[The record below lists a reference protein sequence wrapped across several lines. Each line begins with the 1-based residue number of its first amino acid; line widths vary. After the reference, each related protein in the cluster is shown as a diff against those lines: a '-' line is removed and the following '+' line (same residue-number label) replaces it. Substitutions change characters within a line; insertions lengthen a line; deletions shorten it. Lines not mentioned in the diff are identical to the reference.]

1 VTEPAR
7 INDPPIA
14 DALEFVQQ
22 PGRVQVPDRV
32 DTPEQVE
39 RSLDQVTELLG
50 SLETPTSVPLSSS
63 FDNELIQ
70 VRLGIASSLFEALR
84 CRHPATAAHSLRVAM
99 ACSNW
104 AQHIGLEPRQRDH
117 LELAAL
123 FHDLGKIGIPD
134 HVLLKP
140 GTLTAGETAV
150 MDCRLQIGVDIL
162 RAACADQE
170 VLDIIFHAHSW
181 WDGTSPPSDVHGEAI
196 PLGARMLAIVDAFD
210 AMTNDQ
216 LYRNSMPHERAF
228 HELWRFAGRQFD
240 PELVQQFHLAHE
252 CDPLKLQERVGRPWL
267 AQLNPAHVNRYWQLR
282 PASAP
287 THDATRRLLFE
298 HRLLENL
305 RDAVAF
311 VDFNGQILYWN
322 HAAERLTGLSAASVY
337 QHHWV
342 PSLIGLQDDQGI
354 VAETDCPL
362 KKSLFDGEQKLGR
375 YALRGAD
382 GDTVAVEVHVIPVIS
397 SDGLHHGV
405 TLVLHDCS
413 PEESLEQL
421 CLNLHQLATR
431 DPLTQV
437 ANRAEFDRVF
447 ARFVAVHLERQ
458 RPCSVIVADIDLFKA
473 VNDNF
478 GHMAGDEVLKT
489 FASQLKHACR
499 AGDLVARYGGEEF
512 VMLCADCEAAV
523 AIQRADQIRCNFAAV
538 PQPVL
543 EGRSVTASFGV
554 TEIQA
559 GDSPDT
565 MFRRAD
571 RALFMAKKNGRNA
584 VVQLG
589 TGVGEL
595 IAPSGPEADSPVET
609 LPNGAIAHSLFS
621 LNGPVELTAAKL
633 RGFILDHEA
642 KVIAVDGDR
651 IELHVAQLGT
661 RLRGRVRPMV
671 PLSVHVTMSH
681 EPPRS
686 QHIATRR
693 LQHTYV
699 EVHVYRQSTRLRR
712 RRDQDDAASR
722 LISSLRA
729 YLMAGDHG
737 ASAGPVAI

>member
-1 VTEPAR
+1 VTEPAPT
-7 INDPPIA
+7 NADSLA
-14 DALEFVQQ
+14 DALEFVYRPSPMHAAGQADTAD
-22 PGRVQVPDRV
+22 QVA
-32 DTPEQVE
+32 
-39 RSLDQVTELLG
+39 RSLDQVSALVGALD
-50 SLETPTSVPLSSS
+50 SSASAPVLSSL
-63 FDNELIQ
+63 DNELIQ

-84 CRHPATAAHSLRVAM
+84 CRHPATAAHALRVAL

-104 AQHIGLEPRQRDH
+104 AQHVGLDPRQRDR

-123 FHDLGKIGIPD
+123 FHDLGKIGVPD

-140 GTLTAGETAV
+140 GNLTADETAV
-150 MDCRLQIGVDIL
+150 MDRRLQIGIDIL
-162 RAACADQE
+162 RAACADDE
-170 VLDIIFHAHSW
+170 VLEIILHAHSW
-181 WDGTSPPSDVHGEAI
+181 WDGSSVQEGLRGNDI
-196 PLGARMLAIVDAFD
+196 PLGARMLAIADAFD

-216 LYRNSMPHERAF
+216 LYRNSVPHERAF
-228 HELWRFAGRQFD
+228 HELWRWAGKQFD

-252 CDPLKLQERVGRPWL
+252 CDPLKLHERAGRPWL
-267 AQLNPAHVNRYWQLR
+267 AQFNTSHVNRYWQLR

-287 THDATRRLLFE
+287 TSDATTRLLFE

-322 HAAERLTGLSAASVY
+322 HAAERLTGMTAVSVY
-337 QHHWV
+337 QHHWS
-342 PSLIGLQDDQGI
+342 PSLICLQDEGGL
-354 VAETDCPL
+354 VSELACPL

-375 YALRGAD
+375 YTVRGAD
-382 GDTVAVEVHVIPVIS
+382 GQFVAVEVHCIPVIS
-397 SDGLHHGV
+397 TEGIHHGV

-458 RPCSVIVADIDLFKA
+458 RPCSVIVADIDHFKS
-473 VNDNF
+473 VNDTY
-478 GHMAGDEVLKT
+478 GHLAGDEVLKA

-512 VMLCADCEAAV
+512 VMLCADCEATV
-523 AIQRADQIRCNFAAV
+523 AIGRADQIRCNFAAV
-538 PQPVL
+538 PQPAL
-543 EGRSVTASFGV
+543 EGRAITASFGV

-559 GDSPDT
+559 GDTPDT

-571 RALFMAKKNGRNA
+571 RALFMAKNNGRNA

-589 TGVGEL
+589 TGAVDPPPPHPE
-595 IAPSGPEADSPVET
+595 PVSGDET
-609 LPNGAIAHSLFS
+609 LSNGAVAHSLFS
-621 LNGPVELTAAKL
+621 LNGPVELAAAKL

-642 KVIAVDGDR
+642 KVLAVDGHR
-651 IELHVAQLGT
+651 VELQVSQLGGGIQ
-661 RLRGRVRPMV
+661 GRTQSMV
-671 PLSVHVTMSH
+671 PLLAHITMTD
-681 EPPRS
+681 EPPRG
-686 QHIATRR
+686 HHLAIRR
-693 LQHTYV
+693 SRHTFV
-699 EVHVYRQSTRLRR
+699 EVQVFRQSTRLRR

-737 ASAGPVAI
+737 ASSQPAPV